1 MSSRIFAVIA
11 AAIVMMVI
19 GITNAGATADPL
31 WQKQYGPV
39 QIGAPTA
46 WQKSMGKS
54 VKVAVVDSGVDVD
67 HPDLRPNLLLNDSY
81 DFACNDANPDDDSTL
96 IDSEGKKVKGH
107 GTHVSG
113 TVAAVANNNIG
124 VAGVAPDVK
133 LMVMKVFGTD
143 DSCGGLVSLL
153 AISNAI
159 NRSVQRGAKVI
170 NLSLGTFAIGDIG
183 GPVQTSC
190 EQAFSRGSLCV
201 VSSGNSGESK
211 PSGYPYDFNGMIVT
225 ANDNIGAHASFGQ
238 KADTKW
244 GVSAPGVGVLST
256 WPIDDQDHDGY
267 NTIAGTSMAAP
278 HVTGAA
284 ALLFGMGLN
293 AQQVAEKLVATAGPP
308 RNSLIEGA
316 GLIHVDRAAGF
327 EPVVTTTKQGPNSGA
342 VTNAPGTR
350 GGRAGAGGGTNA
362 VAPTTTVVTTFS
374 QRPGTDFEEG
384 IGSDDANDFNA
395 LRLKEAGKRGADQ
408 PFNVAGILVGISA
421 AAAVAMVALAIPRLR
436 SKDAPPLS

>member
-1 MSSRIFAVIA
+1 MFSRVIA
-11 AAIVMMVI
+11 VLVAAVALVMAGVS
-19 GITNAGATADPL
+19 NASATADPL

-46 WQKSMGKS
+46 WQKSTGKS
-54 VKVAVVDSGVDVD
+54 VKVSVIDSGVDVD
-67 HPDLRPNLLLNDSY
+67 HPDLRPNLLLGDSY
-81 DFACNDANPDDDSTL
+81 DFGCNDANPDDDSVL
-96 IDSEGKKVKGH
+96 IDGEGKKVKGH

-143 DSCGGLVSLL
+143 DSCGGLFSLL
-153 AISNAI
+153 NVSSAI

-170 NLSLGTFAIGDIG
+170 NLSLSTFSIGDIG
-183 GPVQTSC
+183 GSIQTSC

-211 PSGYPYDFNGMIVT
+211 PSGYPYDFNGLIVT
-225 ANDNIGAHASFGQ
+225 ANDSIGAHASFGQ

-278 HVTGAA
+278 HAAGAA
-284 ALLFGMGLN
+284 ALLFGMGMN

-327 EPVVTTTKQGPNSGA
+327 EPVVTTTKQGANSGG
-342 VTNAPGTR
+342 VPNAAGTR

-362 VAPTTTVVTTFS
+362 VAPTTTAVTVFG
-374 QRPGTDFEEG
+374 QPGTDFEEG
-384 IGSDDANDFNA
+384 IGADDTNDFNA
-395 LRLKEAGKRGADQ
+395 LRLKEAGKKGADQ
-408 PFNVAGILVGISA
+408 PFNVAGILVGISVA
-421 AAAVAMVALAIPRLR
+421 AAAAMVALAIPRLR
-436 SKDAPPLS
+436 SKDTPPLS